1 MQFTD
6 KKHRKKLLMIGI
18 GVAFLV
24 TIIVALTQDFYVVFS
39 DSMMPN
45 LNTGDIVLIEN
56 GNDIRGSSFV
66 NLNLGDIIVFEVAPD
81 SSEFEEGKRT
91 IVHRVEE
98 IVFDSDGNRVIRTKG
113 DANPSSIQG
122 VDYPVTEDNYVG
134 KVVYAIPYLG
144 LFLMYVNLLVQIVV
158 QPLFYLAIGAVVVT
172 ILFLEYQ
179 NKRSLH
185 VERK

>member
-1 MQFTD
+1 MLFTD
-6 KKHRKKLLMIGI
+6 KKYRKKLLMLMISI
-18 GVAFLV
+18 SVAFLV
-24 TIIVALTQDFYVVFS
+24 TIIVALTQDFYVVVS
-39 DSMMPN
+39 DSMIPN
-45 LNTGDIVLIEN
+45 LNTGDIVLVEN
-56 GNDIRGSSFV
+56 GNDVVGSTFV
-66 NLNLGDIIVFEVAPD
+66 NLNLGDIIVFEVA
-81 SSEFEEGKRT
+81 SEFEEGKRT

-113 DANPSSIQG
+113 DTNPSPIQG
-122 VDYPVTEDNYVG
+122 VDYPITEDNYVG

-144 LFLMYVNLLVQIVV
+144 LFLMYLNLLVQIVV
-158 QPLFYLAIGAVVVT
+158 QPLFYLALGAVVVT